1 MSQSSERICYD
12 WVLERTGARLW
23 IKLGEYMQWHT
34 HGPRSLEC
42 VGKAKGN
49 IENKLISERK
59 QIYEWGMNREEWEA

>member
-1 MSQSSERICYD
+1 
-12 WVLERTGARLW
+12 
-23 IKLGEYMQWHT
+23 MQWHT

-59 QIYEWGMNREEWEA
+59 QIYKGGNESGGMGGLGPP